1 MILLSAKTRKNNS
14 KINEMQIERI
24 QIKSPLKKTSYFEPR
39 VSSKI
44 ERYKNSK
51 SICILRKDSRGVP
64 IIKGHKNHKIS
75 FADNLYGS
83 NLAIIINIE
92 SFKHYNSIEVEID
105 VPELK
110 KKDKFSC
117 KCSIL

>member
-1 MILLSAKTRKNNS
+1 
-14 KINEMQIERI
+14 MQIDRI
-24 QIKSPLKKTSYFEPR
+24 QIKSSLRKSSYYEQK

-44 ERYKNSK
+44 ERLKNSK
-51 SICILRKDSRGVP
+51 SNCIVRKDSRGVP
-64 IIKGHKNHKIS
+64 IIKGNKNHKIS

-92 SFKHYNSIEVEID
+92 SFKDYNSMEEETD
-105 VPELK
+105 VSDNK
-110 KKDKFSC
+110 KKGKFSC